1 MRVLHIGSFQ
11 GNIGDQLNHKG
22 FRPWFE
28 SLVGGVVYWEEI
40 EIREVYRKKKNLFDW
55 LSARSQSADLVIFGG
70 GNFWELWPENS
81 KTGTSID
88 LELEQLLQL
97 EKPCFFNALGV
108 DGAQGVSPAARRFPE
123 YLSNLQSN
131 ENFFVTARNDGANS
145 TLDSIF
151 GPGYQVDILP
161 DHGFFAKVD
170 NSASKSVE
178 NTVCL
183 NLASDMREIR
193 FKELSYER
201 TLSELLNSVVNLE
214 QNSLIRIVPHVLQ
227 DIRTGLDLVERTSDS
242 IARERT
248 AFASLDTSG
257 SSVASKF
264 SPYLN
269 SRLNIVNRF
278 HANVFCLAQG
288 LPLLPLVNYP
298 QIKLLL
304 DGLPEAWPFERL
316 TPENVGYWAEIT
328 EHAYMTSGAKE
339 KIDYS
344 KFIMEELRSQRNEIG
359 LGLVDWLRGRGLIS

>member
-1 MRVLHIGSFQ
+1 MRVLHVGSFQ
-11 GNIGDQLNHKG
+11 GNIGDQLNHAG

-28 SLVGGVVYWEEI
+28 SLVGNSVTWEEI
-40 EIREVYRKKKNLFDW
+40 EIREVYRKKRNLFDW
-55 LSARSQSADLVIFGG
+55 LSSRSKSADLIVFGG

-97 EKPCFFNALGV
+97 EKPSFFNALGV
-108 DGAQGVSPAARRFPE
+108 DGAQGVSPAARNFPE
-123 YLSNLQSN
+123 YLSSLQN
-131 ENFFVTARNDGANS
+131 NDNFFVTARNDGANS
-145 TLDSIF
+145 TLEGIF
-151 GPGYQVDILP
+151 GFGNRVDILP
-161 DHGFFAKVD
+161 DHGFFANVDKSTLKVF
-170 NSASKSVE
+170 E
-178 NTVCL
+178 NIVSL

-193 FKELSYER
+193 FKDLSYER
-201 TLSELLNSVVNLE
+201 TLTEIVNSVVGLE
-214 QNSLIRIVPHVLQ
+214 QAPMIQVVPHVIQ
-227 DIRTGLDLVERTSDS
+227 DIRTALELVERTSDS

-248 AFASLDTSG
+248 IFASLDTSG
-257 SSVASKF
+257 SDVFSKF

-316 TPENVGYWAEIT
+316 TPENVDDWTEIT
-328 EHAYMTSGAKE
+328 EHAYRTSGTVE
-339 KIDYS
+339 KQDYS
-344 KFIMEELRSQRNEIG
+344 KFIMEELRSQRQEIG
-359 LGLVDWLRGRGLIS
+359 LGLVEWLRGRGLIS

>member
-1 MRVLHIGSFQ
+1 MRVLHVGSFQ
-11 GNIGDQLNHKG
+11 GNIGDQLNHTG

-28 SLVGGVVYWEEI
+28 SLVGGGVVWENI

-55 LSARSQSADLVIFGG
+55 VSARAQSVDLIVFGG

-97 EKPCFFNALGV
+97 EKPCFFNALGI
-108 DGAQGVSPAARRFPE
+108 DGAQGVSPAARHFPE
-123 YLSNLQSN
+123 YLSGLQSN
-131 ENFFVTARNDGANS
+131 ESFFVTARNDGANS

-151 GPGYQVDILP
+151 GTGCHVEILP

-170 NSASKSVE
+170 NSASKLVE
-178 NTVCL
+178 NTVSL

-193 FKELSYER
+193 FRDLSYEL
-201 TLSELLNSVVNLE
+201 TLSELVNSVVKLE
-214 QNSLIRIVPHVLQ
+214 QNPLIRIVPHVIQ
-227 DIRTGLDLVERTSDS
+227 DIRTGLDLVESTSDS

-248 AFASLDTSG
+248 VFASLDTTS

-264 SPYLN
+264 SPYVN
-269 SRLNIVNRF
+269 SKLNIVNRF

-316 TPENVGYWAEIT
+316 TPENVGDWTEII
-328 EHAYMTSGAKE
+328 EHAYMTSGAE
-339 KIDYS
+339 ERIDYS
-344 KFIMEELRSQRNEIG
+344 KFIMEELRSQRKEIG
-359 LGLVDWLRGRGLIS
+359 QGLFEWLLGRGLIS